1 MPVEPISSVP
11 GMQRG
16 LNRRDFLRASGAVA
30 LSGLAAAP
38 LLSACSSK
46 SGGGSSK
53 KLSFWNF
60 YGPAPKPNPQSQW
73 FVDLAAE
80 WNKNNDVKVNLRY
93 IPNAAYISG
102 NTLQTAF
109 SSGSG
114 PDIFLISPGD
124 FLRYYNGKVF
134 VDLTSHITP
143 DVRSDFV
150 SGVLDTRMVDNK
162 IFAVP
167 MEIEPLA
174 MYYSQ
179 QTFEQNHLAEGDIP
193 KSWDDLLSVAQKL
206 TGGNRFGVQFET
218 VPGYYQN
225 FTWYPFMWEGN
236 GNAVDPA
243 TKKSA
248 FDSDAVVQALSFWQ
262 QTQKRGVAP
271 KKALGTGG
279 GDAPSNL
286 GSGYTAIQQTG
297 IWSVADLA
305 QQKPKFKYDI
315 FPLPTPSGGKYV
327 TDGGGWAF
335 AANAKGGNPKAA
347 AEFITWALGSNTADS
362 IERQR
367 QWNTVAKTNLPP
379 RTSVQKAAESH
390 GAFQSG
396 AMQKFAQQIVPGLR
410 SEPRYPPQVYQA
422 ISDAIQSTQLAGAD
436 PKHAASQAASTI
448 NSFLQTYN
456 GAPIL

>member
-1 MPVEPISSVP
+1 M
-11 GMQRG
+11 
-16 LNRRDFLRASGAVA
+16 NRRDFLRASGAMALAGVA
-30 LSGLAAAP
+30 AGP
-38 LLSACSSK
+38 LLSSCSSNK
-46 SGGGSSK
+46 SGGGNSK
-53 KLSFWNF
+53 ELSFWNF
-60 YGPAPKPNPQSQW
+60 YGPAPKANPQSQW
-73 FVDLAAE
+73 FVDLVAA
-80 WNKNNDVKVNLRY
+80 WNKDNEVKVKLRY
-93 IPNAAYISG
+93 IPNADYISG

-134 VDLTSHITP
+134 ADLTSHIAP
-143 DVRSDFV
+143 DARTDFV
-150 SGVLDTRMVDNK
+150 KGVLDTRMVDNK

-174 MYYSQ
+174 MYFSQ
-179 QTFEQNHLAEGDIP
+179 QMFEQNHLAEGDIP
-193 KSWDDLLSVAQKL
+193 KTWDQLLDVAHKL

-225 FTWYPFMWEGN
+225 FTWYPFMWQGN
-236 GNAVDPA
+236 GSAVDPS

-248 FDSDAVVQALSFWQ
+248 FDSDAVVNALTFWQ
-262 QTQKRGVAP
+262 ETQKRGVAP
-271 KKALGTGG
+271 KKALGNGA
-279 GDAPSNL
+279 GDAPANL
-286 GSGYTAIQQTG
+286 GSGYTGMQQTG

-305 QQKPKFKYDI
+305 QQKPGFKYDI
-315 FPLPTPSGGKYV
+315 FPLPTPPGGNYV

-335 AANAKGGNPKAA
+335 AANAKGGNPEAA
-347 AEFITWALGSNTADS
+347 AKFITWALGSNTPDS
-362 IERQR
+362 IERGR

-396 AMQKFAQQIVPGLR
+396 AMLKFAQQVVPGLR
-410 SEPRYPPQVYQA
+410 SEPRYPPQVYKA
-422 ISDAIQSTQLAGAD
+422 VSDAIQSTQLGGANPKDAAGKAAD
-436 PKHAASQAASTI
+436 TI
-448 NSFLQTYN
+448 NSFLQGYA

>member
-1 MPVEPISSVP
+1 MPVEPISSAFAA
-11 GMQRG
+11 QHG
-16 LNRRDFLRASGAVA
+16 LNRRDFLRAGGALA
-30 LSGLAAAP
+30 LGGMAAGP

-46 SGGGSSK
+46 SGGGNSK
-53 KLSFWNF
+53 QMTFWNF
-60 YGPAPKPNPQSQW
+60 YGPAPKANPQSQW

-80 WNKNNDVKVNLRY
+80 WNKNNDVKVKLRY
-93 IPNAAYISG
+93 IPNADYISG

-134 VDLTSHITP
+134 VDLTSHITS
-143 DVRSDFV
+143 DARSDFV
-150 SGVLDTRMVDNK
+150 KGVLDTRMVDGK

-174 MYYSQ
+174 MYYNQ
-179 QTFEQNHLAEGDIP
+179 QLFEQNHLAEGDLP
-193 KSWDDLLSVAQKL
+193 QTWDQLLDTAQKL

-248 FDSDAVVQALSFWQ
+248 FDSPAVVDALTFWQ
-262 QTQKRGVAP
+262 ETQKRKVAP
-271 KKALGTGG
+271 KKALGTGA
-279 GDAPSNL
+279 GDAPANL
-286 GSGYTAIQQTG
+286 GSGYTAMQQSG

-305 QQKPKFKYDI
+305 QQKPNFKYDI
-315 FPLPTPSGGKYV
+315 FRLPTPAGGTYV

-335 AANAKGGNPKAA
+335 AANAKGSNPEAA
-347 AEFITWALGSNTADS
+347 AKFITWALGSKTADS
-362 IERQR
+362 IERGR

-379 RTSVQKAAESH
+379 RTSVQQAAESH
-390 GAFQSG
+390 GAFKSG
-396 AMQKFAQQIVPGLR
+396 AMLKFAQQVVPGLR
-410 SEPRYPPQVYQA
+410 SEPRYPPQVYKA
-422 ISDAIQSTQLAGAD
+422 ISDAIQSTQLAGAN
-436 PKHAASQAASTI
+436 PKDAASQAASTI
-448 NSFLQTYN
+448 DSFLQGYN